1 MRWIFDQHGVPTQL
15 TTIYIGR
22 RLFTMQ
28 APGATLSAL
37 ADPTRRQI
45 VEHLATGTAT
55 VSELVG
61 CFELSQ
67 PTISSHLKV
76 LEHAGLIE
84 RSRVAQTR
92 PCSLSTEG
100 LRALGLWL
108 GELRTV
114 YEQNYGRLDG
124 VLHELQTQQENPT

>member
-1 MRWIFDQHGVPTQL
+1 MEKL
-15 TTIYIGR
+15 E
-22 RLFTMQ
+22 
-28 APGATLSAL
+28 ATFGAL

-76 LEHAGLIE
+76 LEGAGLIE

-108 GELRTV
+108 GELRSI

-124 VLHELQTQQENPT
+124 VLDELQAQQEKST

>member
-1 MRWIFDQHGVPTQL
+1 MEELEVTF
-15 TTIYIGR
+15 
-22 RLFTMQ
+22 
-28 APGATLSAL
+28 SAL

-61 CFELSQ
+61 RFDLSQ

-92 PCSLSTEG
+92 PCSLSTDG

-108 GELRTV
+108 GELRSI
-114 YEQNYGRLDG
+114 YEQNYGRLDD
-124 VLHELQTQQENPT
+124 VLHQLQAKQENPT